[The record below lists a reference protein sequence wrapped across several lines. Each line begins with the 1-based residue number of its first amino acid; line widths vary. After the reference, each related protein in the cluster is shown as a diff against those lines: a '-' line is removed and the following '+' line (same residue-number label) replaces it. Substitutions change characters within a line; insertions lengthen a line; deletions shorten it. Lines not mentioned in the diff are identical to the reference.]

1 MKLTSAQIE
10 RTLSQFE
17 AQAIPESH
25 PVLTRLNELF
35 GDHTFFVDSDGLSI
49 VEPIDGPAPR
59 RTQAARV
66 VNVANWSDE
75 SLANLAAHEPE
86 PTDAIVELGYKHRSG
101 SPFTLRPDDFG
112 DVYAD
117 PKRVMAAVKR
127 GSKR

>member
-1 MKLTSAQIE
+1 MSGREPAIGAAMKLTSAQIE

-25 PVLTRLNELF
+25 PVLTRMNELF

-49 VEPIDGPAPR
+49 AEPIDRPAPR

-75 SLANLAAHEPE
+75 SLASAAH
-86 PTDAIVELGYKHRSG
+86 
-101 SPFTLRPDDFG
+101 
-112 DVYAD
+112 
-117 PKRVMAAVKR
+117 
-127 GSKR
+127 

>member
-1 MKLTSAQIE
+1 MKWTSAQIE

-49 VEPIDGPAPR
+49 VEPIDRPAPR

-66 VNVANWSDE
+66 VSVANWSDE

-86 PTDAIVELGYKHRSG
+86 PTDAIVELGYKH
-101 SPFTLRPDDFG
+101 
-112 DVYAD
+112 
-117 PKRVMAAVKR
+117 
-127 GSKR
+127 